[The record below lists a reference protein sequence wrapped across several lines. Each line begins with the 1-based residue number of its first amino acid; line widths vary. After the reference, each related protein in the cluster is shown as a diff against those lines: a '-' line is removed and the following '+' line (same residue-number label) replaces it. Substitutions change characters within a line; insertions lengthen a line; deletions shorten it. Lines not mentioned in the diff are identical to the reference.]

1 MEDELIACRA
11 ALEKARSRIAELEEE
26 CHARRQ
32 PVSAPHMTAAPES
45 PTGILCPAPILLHD
59 RATPLAAAATSNALQ
74 WLRLLR
80 SAQARTT
87 QGCIELQGAANRFV
101 SSGESF
107 AGSLRDL
114 AAVYAAVDAATASDA
129 GAAAAAA
136 SSSGS
141 SSSSIAAGAGML
153 AELLTEVCSFSAN
166 LASSLDA
173 VFVSRVGGDASAS
186 FGQCMAAA
194 KSAGGSA
201 YASSKCLL
209 NA

>member
-1 MEDELIACRA
+1 MEDELVACRA

-26 CHARRQ
+26 CQARRQ

-45 PTGILCPAPILLHD
+45 SPTGILCSAPILLHD

-80 SAQARTT
+80 TAQARTT
-87 QGCIELQGAANRFV
+87 QGCIELQGAANRLV
-101 SSGESF
+101 SSGETF

-114 AAVYAAVDAATASDA
+114 AAVYAAVDAATAPDA
-129 GAAAAAA
+129 SAAAAAA

-141 SSSSIAAGAGML
+141 SVAAGAGML

-173 VFVSRVGGDASAS
+173 VYVARVGGDAGAS
-186 FGQCMAAA
+186 FAQCMAAA
-194 KSAGGSA
+194 KSAGRSA
-201 YASSKCLL
+201 CANFEGLL